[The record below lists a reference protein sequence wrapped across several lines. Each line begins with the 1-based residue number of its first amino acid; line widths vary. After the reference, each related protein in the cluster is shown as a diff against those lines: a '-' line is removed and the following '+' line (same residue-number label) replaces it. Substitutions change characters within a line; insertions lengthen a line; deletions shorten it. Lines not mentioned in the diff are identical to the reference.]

1 MMKRRIDVNVY
12 YELQCKG
19 GGSRHWAWHSDY
31 RSKNAALAEVA
42 RLSSTEPDFSWQVV
56 QHYETSSVIPSNL
69 GVADH
74 MLGAA
79 NG

>member
-31 RSKNAALAEVA
+31 RSKNAALTEVA
-42 RLSSTEPDFSWQVV
+42 RLSRTEPDFSWQVV
-56 QHYETSSVIPSNL
+56 QHYQTSAVIPSNL
-69 GVADH
+69 GVVDH
-74 MLGAA
+74 MLEAA
-79 NG
+79 NR

>member
-1 MMKRRIDVNVY
+1 
-12 YELQCKG
+12 
-19 GGSRHWAWHSDY
+19 
-31 RSKNAALAEVA
+31 VA
-42 RLSSTEPDFSWQVV
+42 RLSRTEPDFSWQVV